1 MRYHLAKVYACLTA
15 TTATAA
21 VGSVVHL
28 SGLWE
33 AGLLSAIGSIV
44 LVLMLTMSADNSKN
58 FYTRLGMLLGFGLLS
73 GHSLGPL
80 LDHVIAVQPQ
90 IVVTSLIGTCVVFV
104 SFSCAALLAERGKF
118 LYLGGLLM
126 SILSTMTL
134 FSLAN
139 LFMQS
144 QVIYQVCNAIYPSSR
159 PRFYILHNSL
169 IGTFVHWVVC
179 HGRIYPLR
187 YPGYHGETTSWQ
199 H

>member
-1 MRYHLAKVYACLTA
+1 MSFHSEPEVRYHLAKVYACLTA
-15 TTATAA
+15 TTAAAA

-28 SGLWE
+28 SGIWE

-126 SILSTMTL
+126 SVLSTMTL

-144 QVIYQVCNAIYPSSR
+144 QVIYQV
-159 PRFYILHNSL
+159 
-169 IGTFVHWVVC
+169 
-179 HGRIYPLR
+179 
-187 YPGYHGETTSWQ
+187 
-199 H
+199 